1 MIGDKSFFTSLEDYN
16 GGTVTFGD
24 KSLACVKSKG
34 SVSILGCPKLD
45 IILYV
50 DRLKA
55 NLLSINQIGDN
66 EHRANFSQSLC
77 KVINKEDKSYL

>member
-1 MIGDKSFFTSLEDYN
+1 MIGDKSFFTSLKDYN

-24 KSLACVKSKG
+24 KSLACVKDKG
-34 SVSILGCPKLD
+34 SVFILGCPKLD
-45 IILYV
+45 RVLYM
-50 DRLKA
+50 DKLKA